1 MELVTTSKE
10 LDKKELYFLT
20 KAQNA
25 QKMSKIT
32 GQTIEMEYWAIYQDK
47 NQEGEE
53 QTIFS
58 CRTPEGE
65 IYATNSDSFIRCI
78 NDMLDCFD
86 PEEIKTIQIIEGE
99 SKAGRKFIT
108 CVYVEE

>member
-58 CRTPEGE
+58 
-65 IYATNSDSFIRCI
+65 
-78 NDMLDCFD
+78 
-86 PEEIKTIQIIEGE
+86 
-99 SKAGRKFIT
+99 
-108 CVYVEE
+108 